1 MMVDNRPT
9 ARVIFKKNFD
19 KPPMFAAFINN
30 DS

>member
-1 MMVDNRPT
+1 MMVDIRPT

-19 KPPMFAAFINN
+19 NPIKDFINN